1 MRLFFTRDKSFLERQ
16 DFCVYRQHVF
26 LFSFR
31 FLTVSYT
38 CRILYNYFRGL
49 NFRVLHFDSMFT
61 KQCILFQS
69 SNWKSGFWGLVTSVS
84 KCLCRHPRLFTS
96 TASSIY
102 LGWSRELSTWEQ
114 FNHCLSH
121 VSINARFHKWSPSK
135 ILFCI
140 NISICQGMILYLSID
155 KWQGWKSLS
164 VLLLKEVLILTSFSL
179 TK

>member
-1 MRLFFTRDKSFLERQ
+1 MSESYGPKMRLFFTRDARDKSFLERQ

-114 FNHCLSH
+114 FNHCSSH
-121 VSINARFHKWSPSK
+121 VSINARFH
-135 ILFCI
+135 
-140 NISICQGMILYLSID
+140 
-155 KWQGWKSLS
+155 
-164 VLLLKEVLILTSFSL
+164 T
-179 TK
+179 